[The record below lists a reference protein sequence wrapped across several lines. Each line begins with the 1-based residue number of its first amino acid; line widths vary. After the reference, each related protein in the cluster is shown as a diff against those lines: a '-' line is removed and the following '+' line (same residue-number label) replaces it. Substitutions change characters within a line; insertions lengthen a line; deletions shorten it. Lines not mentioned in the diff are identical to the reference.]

1 MISTAEYQKKFGAAT
16 RSNKTKVAEPIQG
29 SNSNAAVSPLLAL
42 DAKLL
47 SQRYQAVFETYK
59 ASLLTY

>member
-16 RSNKTKVAEPIQG
+16 RSNKTKVAETQG
-29 SNSNAAVSPLLAL
+29 SNAAVSPLLAL

-47 SQRYQAVFETYK
+47 SLRYKAVFETYE
-59 ASLLTY
+59 SLLTY

>member
-16 RSNKTKVAEPIQG
+16 RSNKTKVAETMQG
-29 SNSNAAVSPLLAL
+29 SNVAVSPLLAL

-47 SQRYQAVFETYK
+47 SLRYQAVFETYK
-59 ASLLTY
+59 SSLLTY

>member
-16 RSNKTKVAEPIQG
+16 SSNKTKVTETMQG
-29 SNSNAAVSPLLAL
+29 SNAAVSPLLAL

-47 SQRYQAVFETYK
+47 SLRYQAVFETYK